1 MNQIRVLIV
10 DDHLIARQ
18 GIRVFLDNEPSIE
31 VVGEA
36 GDGQD
41 ALCQAQT
48 LQPEVILMDL
58 VMPRRDGI
66 DAIVELKRCLPHVKI
81 IALTTFGDELKV
93 KATMEAGADG
103 YLLKDIDGDALLDAI
118 HAVQRGDMPIHPHV
132 APHLVRNVTKG
143 QNANGALALTDREKQ
158 VLRLVAKGFGNKA
171 VGIALGISEGT
182 ARNHVS
188 KILHKLNV
196 SSRTEAAVEGM
207 KLGLIAQGEDG

>member
-1 MNQIRVLIV
+1 MNKIRVLIV

-18 GIRVFLDNEPSIE
+18 GIRVCLDNEPSIE

-36 GDGQD
+36 RDGKD

-66 DAIVELKRCLPHVKI
+66 NAIIELKHCLPQVKI
-81 IALTTFGDELKV
+81 IALTFFSDELKV
-93 KATMEAGADG
+93 KAAMEAGADG

-118 HAVQRGDMPIHPHV
+118 HAVQRGDMPIHPRV
-132 APHLVRNVTKG
+132 APHLVRSVTKG
-143 QNANGALALTDREKQ
+143 QNANGALALTEREKQ
-158 VLRLVAKGFGNKA
+158 VLRLVAKGFSNKE
-171 VGIALGISEGT
+171 VGTTLGVSEGT

-188 KILHKLNV
+188 KILHKLKV

-207 KLGLIAQGEDG
+207 KLGLIAPGEDR